1 MKIEDEILKIQKKLI
16 EIDLRLSHLN
26 DETNLSIEV
35 KPKSSKISEEEFDL
49 NRVSEKAYKRTF
61 WLMVFIVLGASV
73 GNSAARWLL
82 DNPTL
87 ELIPKTVFDFIK
99 DVAYIFVIPVS
110 IKIIGDKVPIIV
122 DLIKGLSSVKDTVVK
137 KDDKNLKI

>member
-1 MKIEDEILKIQKKLI
+1 MKVEEEILKIQKKLI
-16 EIDLRLSHLN
+16 EIDLKLSQLN
-26 DETNLSIEV
+26 DIGDSSVEV
-35 KPKSSKISEEEFDL
+35 KLKGSKISEEEFDL

-73 GNSAARWLL
+73 GNSVARWLL

-87 ELIPKTVFDFIK
+87 ELIPKTLFDFIK

-110 IKIIGDKVPIIV
+110 IKIVGDKLPLVV
-122 DLIKGLSSVKDTVVK
+122 EAIKGISSAKDILK
-137 KDDKNLKI
+137 KDGEK